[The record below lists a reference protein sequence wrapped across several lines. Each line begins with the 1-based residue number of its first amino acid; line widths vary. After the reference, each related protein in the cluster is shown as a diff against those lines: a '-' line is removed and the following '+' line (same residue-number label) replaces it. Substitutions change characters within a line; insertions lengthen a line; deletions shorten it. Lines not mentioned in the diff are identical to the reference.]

1 MAEGGAYELLK
12 GEKTYRA
19 PDFETL
25 TRWARER
32 RITASDM
39 IRPAGAEEW
48 SRAGDMP
55 EFSQLVDPANWWT
68 VRMGDSAYTAP
79 DFATIERWTREG
91 RLNTEAVIEGP
102 RTPPG
107 GVLAKGLPRLAPFL
121 RPPLQSA
128 DGSIPPRL
136 RIDGVEYFPK
146 DKETIRAW
154 ISQARVPPDAEIS
167 VAGAPWEPLGPSGLF
182 ERELWPEGAWG
193 DQIPDEP
200 PEPSEPSP
208 VCSGDGHGAPSR
220 AETPPPAS
228 AHVQQPASPK
238 PVLHSGWR
246 IVTLNEE
253 LVIDDPSRIPR
264 LLRSRRI
271 HSFDDVLHPS
281 LPDGRCS
288 VSRAVEILKLG
299 RRRFPWW
306 ILAVLV
312 LIALGAV
319 FVLID
324 PMNWGIRLPL

>member
-25 TRWARER
+25 MRWARER
-32 RITASDM
+32 RITAADM
-39 IRPAGAEEW
+39 IRPAGTEEW
-48 SRAGDMP
+48 KRAGDLP
-55 EFSQLVDPANWWT
+55 EFSQLVDPSNWWT

-146 DKETIRAW
+146 DPETIRLW
-154 ISQARVPPDAEIS
+154 ISEARVPPDAEIS
-167 VAGAPWEPLGPSGLF
+167 VSGGPWEPLGPSGLF

-193 DQIPDEP
+193 DHMPD
-200 PEPSEPSP
+200 EPSEPSSEP
-208 VCSGDGHGAPSR
+208 SRGTLGAPGQ
-220 AETPPPAS
+220 AGEAPPESAPA
-228 AHVQQPASPK
+228 QQAASQK

-288 VSRAVEILKLG
+288 VSRAIEILRLG

-306 ILAVLV
+306 MLAVLV
-312 LIALGAV
+312 LIALGVV